1 MFKTPEQ
8 FAAANKAT
16 VDSLLSLANTALASA
31 ERIAALNLNTARSVM
46 EDSVSGAKAMMGAKD
61 VQEALSIQASLA
73 QPNVEKAVAYS
84 RSVYEIS
91 AQTQE
96 ELSKMVEG
104 QFGDFQKTVAGLLDK
119 AAKSAPAGSDVAVAA
134 VKSAIAAANSA
145 FDNMNKAAKQVAE
158 ITEANVAAATN
169 ATVKAVGAAA
179 KGKKVICLKNPRFGG
194 GSFHPH
200 HPHKLEMMMSNPNIE
215 QLTAAQKANAE
226 VMMTLLRTAFNG
238 VERLTALNMAAS
250 REFFNNTVA
259 NAQQLLS
266 AKDASAVAKLNTEL
280 AQPNVDKLVGYSRS
294 VYDLV
299 TEMQKE
305 ITSVMEAQYSSFTKN
320 AAAAVEKAKASAPV
334 GGDVFA
340 ATMQSMLGASTK
352 AFDNMTSMA
361 KQLSDIA
368 EANMQAASKT
378 TKAAAP
384 AKSATAAAAKKAAK

>member
-1 MFKTPEQ
+1 
-8 FAAANKAT
+8 
-16 VDSLLSLANTALASA
+16 
-31 ERIAALNLNTARSVM
+31 
-46 EDSVSGAKAMMGAKD
+46 
-61 VQEALSIQASLA
+61 
-73 QPNVEKAVAYS
+73 
-84 RSVYEIS
+84 
-91 AQTQE
+91 
-96 ELSKMVEG
+96 
-104 QFGDFQKTVAGLLDK
+104 
-119 AAKSAPAGSDVAVAA
+119 
-134 VKSAIAAANSA
+134 
-145 FDNMNKAAKQVAE
+145 
-158 ITEANVAAATN
+158 
-169 ATVKAVGAAA
+169 
-179 KGKKVICLKNPRFGG
+179 
-194 GSFHPH
+194 
-200 HPHKLEMMMSNPNIE
+200 MSNPNFE

-226 VMMTLLRTAFNG
+226 VMMTLLRTAFDG

-266 AKDASAVAKLNTEL
+266 AKDAAAVAKLNSEL

-320 AAAAVEKAKASAPV
+320 AASAVEKAKSSAPV

-352 AFDNMTSMA
+352 AFDQMTSMA

-368 EANMQAASKT
+368 EANVEAAAKT

-384 AKSATAAAAKKAAK
+384 AKSATAAAAKKAATK